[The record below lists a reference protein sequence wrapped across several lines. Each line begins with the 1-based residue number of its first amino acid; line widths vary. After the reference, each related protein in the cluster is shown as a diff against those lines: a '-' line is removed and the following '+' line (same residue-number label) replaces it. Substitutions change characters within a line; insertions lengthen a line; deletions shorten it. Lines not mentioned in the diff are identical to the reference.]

1 MKRSTRM
8 QTVRQAVD
16 ELERQRAQGLA
27 TAERAVHES
36 EAKLAELE
44 SYQSNY
50 VREFASRAGRGMA
63 GSGLRDYQAFLA
75 RLQEAV
81 RQQGVAVARAR
92 ALRDAEHE
100 RWRLAAQRSNSVGR
114 LIDRWQGDERAA
126 ADRHEQR
133 ETDER
138 AQGRSQQA
146 QLDASGIFR
155 RPRT

>member
-27 TAERAVHES
+27 AAERAVQES

-44 SYQSNY
+44 SYQMSY
-50 VREFASRAGRGMA
+50 VSEFSSRVGRGMA
-63 GSGLRDYQAFLA
+63 GSGVRDYQTFLA

-81 RQQGVAVARAR
+81 QQQGLVVARAR

-100 RWRLAAQRSNSVGR
+100 RWRLAAQRSNAVGR
-114 LIDRWQGDERAA
+114 LIERWQGDERVAA
-126 ADRHEQR
+126 ERHEQR

-138 AQGRSQQA
+138 AQGRSHRA
-146 QLDASGIFR
+146 QLEASGIFR
-155 RPRT
+155 RPRS